1 MLQLSETDSKGQKA
15 REKERQK
22 FESIVNEYSEYL
34 EKNRT
39 ESGNGIVKETYGSR
53 ETEEKAKDYFE
64 ERMGLKVRRILVGHI
79 VIDYP
84 RRVSLWKF

>member
-1 MLQLSETDSKGQKA
+1 MLQLSETDSKGQKT

-22 FESIVNEYSEYL
+22 FESIVNEYAEYL

-64 ERMGLKVRRILVGHI
+64 QSYETYRDESGKIQHRNECYHVRG
-79 VIDYP
+79 
-84 RRVSLWKF
+84 KAA